1 MSIAIALIG
10 KDGIVLATDSRMLTI
25 FGGQIRTHK
34 DGYRKLWAIGTNIA
48 IAGVGNI
55 AGYESELVEGFQKQV
70 EDTWDFAQIVD
81 KFTEYVRAKWS
92 EAIEHIDIQILISTQ
107 CIIEFIIVGYQN
119 DIPKIK
125 RVYWERTEQITVPRN
140 IESERGWHVAGIQ
153 MLAEY
158 WLNKLETILPT
169 MSIEKLKKLAT
180 MLIHESKYFDAVGG
194 NIQMASIQKD
204 MGVKMTPK
212 DELIRL
218 EEDVTKVASRN
229 TDSLIKRLIG
239 NRP

>member
-10 KDGIVLATDSRMLTI
+10 KDSIVLATDSRMLTI

-34 DGYRKLWAIGTNIA
+34 DGYKKLWAIGTNIA

-70 EDTWDFAQIVD
+70 EDTWDFAQTVD
-81 KFTEYVRAKWS
+81 RFTEYVRAKWS
-92 EAIEHIDIQILISTQ
+92 EAIEHIDIQILLNTLY
-107 CIIEFIIVGYQN
+107 IIEFIIVGYQDN
-119 DIPKIK
+119 IPKIK
-125 RVYWERTEQITVPRN
+125 RVYWERTEQIPVPRN

-169 MSIEKLKKLAT
+169 MSIEKLKKLAA
-180 MLIHESKYFDAVGG
+180 MLVHESKYFDAIGG
-194 NIQMASIQKD
+194 NIQMASVQRGI
-204 MGVKMTPK
+204 GVKMTPK
-212 DELIRL
+212 DELVRL
-218 EEDVTKVASRN
+218 EEDAARFFGRN
-229 TDSLIKRLIG
+229 IDSLIKKLIG
-239 NRP
+239 NRL